1 MLEDKLKEAVAQLH
15 AAGAGASYHVIN
27 VTKEEDWARAVA
39 GVVATHGK
47 VDVLVQAA
55 GITGRTGIKTHEV
68 DPANWDAVMGVN
80 ARGIFLGCRAVLPS
94 MVSAGYGRIVNIASI
109 AGKEGNAGM
118 AAYSASKGAVIALTK
133 CIGKEYAELGEG
145 VSVRRSGH
153 TSSEIDGRVFAGAM
167 EKVHVDTLHQ
177 TRAVR
182 PTRASVGSER
192 TRCAITN
199 HTPTNTPT
207 RTLTTS
213 PAAHAREMCRYVPAT
228 MGVPVHGTPFT
239 VTVLERLAQKGTRTA
254 RSNVGVR
261 PASGVT
267 VMVVV
272 ADGSS
277 GKPVACATVVACAR
291 HVSVA
296 GTNRLRYRVP

>member
-39 GVVATHGK
+39 GVVAAHGK

-145 VSVRRSGH
+145 TGTGRERVAGCAWACGGVVTGQASRGARTPARGH
-153 TSSEIDGRVFAGAM
+153 A
-167 EKVHVDTLHQ
+167 
-177 TRAVR
+177 
-182 PTRASVGSER
+182 VGSSR
-192 TRCAITN
+192 
-199 HTPTNTPT
+199 
-207 RTLTTS
+207 
-213 PAAHAREMCRYVPAT
+213 
-228 MGVPVHGTPFT
+228 VPVGSTP
-239 VTVLERLAQKGTRTA
+239 
-254 RSNVGVR
+254 
-261 PASGVT
+261 
-267 VMVVV
+267 
-272 ADGSS
+272 
-277 GKPVACATVVACAR
+277 
-291 HVSVA
+291 
-296 GTNRLRYRVP
+296 